1 VGKRFHYITEDID
14 IEVVGVVAD
23 VVSQIGQ
30 PVQAISYVPAR
41 QRYQGI
47 MTLHIRTAGD
57 PSPVLA
63 EAQGLIR
70 QIDRNMPIANPAT
83 IEETLANALQQS
95 RFIAG
100 LLGTLGG
107 LGLVLALIGTYGLM
121 SYSVNQRRREIGIR
135 VALGAQGNDVMR
147 LVVRQGMV
155 LVGIGVALGVLFSW
169 GVTRAFA
176 SLLFDVSTTDAVTFI
191 GVPAMLVLVG
201 LIASYVPA
209 RRVLRVDP
217 VTALRNE

>member
-1 VGKRFHYITEDID
+1 
-14 IEVVGVVAD
+14 
-23 VVSQIGQ
+23 
-30 PVQAISYVPAR
+30 
-41 QRYQGI
+41 
-47 MTLHIRTAGD
+47 
-57 PSPVLA
+57 
-63 EAQGLIR
+63 
-70 QIDRNMPIANPAT
+70 
-83 IEETLANALQQS
+83 
-95 RFIAG
+95 
-100 LLGTLGG
+100 
-107 LGLVLALIGTYGLM
+107 
-121 SYSVNQRRREIGIR
+121 
-135 VALGAQGNDVMR
+135 MR